1 MPKASRDRSSG
12 TLGSKISLFTPRSIG
27 MKYLLLV
34 FAFLSLIHSSSGN
47 DVAVADAFIV
57 SLPDTAKKQTRS
69 AQSARIPDTILDKFS
84 DASFQ
89 LSIYRWPQAKAD
101 VPLKKIPEQW
111 TQNKE
116 WASVSAISE
125 GRTDSG
131 IPFVTFKTRIVRDE
145 RQPFDSIMT
154 VLRSPTG
161 AAYMFQMTG
170 DMKAIDAIRKS
181 IKNK

>member
-1 MPKASRDRSSG
+1 MKLLFLALALLGLIHPSSG
-12 TLGSKISLFTPRSIG
+12 K
-27 MKYLLLV
+27 
-34 FAFLSLIHSSSGN
+34 
-47 DVAVADAFIV
+47 DVAVEDAFIV

-69 AQSARIPDTILDKFS
+69 VQSTSIPDTILDKFG

-89 LSIYRWPQAKAD
+89 LSIYRWPHVKAD
-101 VPLKKIPEQW
+101 VSLNKIPEQW

-131 IPFVTFKTRIVRDE
+131 IPYVTFRTRIVRDE
-145 RQPFDSIMT
+145 RRPFDSTMT
-154 VLRSPTG
+154 VLRSPNG
-161 AAYMFQMTG
+161 EAYMFQMTG
-170 DMKAIDAIRKS
+170 DKKAIDAIRKS